1 MEGDVIGGVID
12 AGEYRALDAFRAS
25 WPYIPSRPVVWD
37 VGANVG
43 DYSTSVLRRFPHAVL
58 WAFEPQSGAHRTL
71 LERLASFPTAP
82 DSRPVRRVALNFG
95 LSSEAQTALLHKT
108 YHPACYLASMVPQS
122 GARVG
127 VSIDHTEE
135 ARFLTGAA
143 LMPMEC
149 VDHIDWLKID
159 VEGHEC
165 AVLDGFADRLST
177 VGVVQAEYNDAAVE
191 RGIMFRDLWD
201 RLVPQF
207 EVYRLDVDGTV
218 TEVEDPESEE
228 GGEQR
233 NYVGVN
239 TECEWFRWDRPAA
252 TADSRQDFEHAS
264 TGEAA

>member
-25 WPYIPSRPVVWD
+25 WPYIPSRPIVWD

-71 LERLASFPTAP
+71 SERLASFPATH
-82 DSRPVRRVALNFG
+82 DSRPIRRTALNVG
-95 LSSEAQTALLHKT
+95 LSSENHTDLLHKT
-108 YHPACYLASMVPQS
+108 GHPACYLASIVPQS
-122 GARVG
+122 GERLG

-135 ARFLTGAA
+135 ARFFTGDR
-143 LMPMEC
+143 MMRMEG
-149 VDHIDWLKID
+149 VGHIDWLKID
-159 VEGHEC
+159 VEGHEY
-165 AVLDGFADRLST
+165 AVLDGFADTLST

-191 RGIMFRDLWD
+191 RGIRFRDLWD

-218 TEVEDPESEE
+218 TEVEEPGAEE
-228 GGEQR
+228 GGGQR